1 MSFSRREFLATSASA
16 AAVLLTSGCDE
27 AQSLGAR
34 WRGSTVAA
42 LPDDLAPPAREIL
55 DEFSHVLHRLT
66 FGPRPGEYAR
76 VRRMGVAAFMEEQL
90 APESIEDTAC
100 DRLIRRL
107 EVLHQPPGE
116 LYEYK
121 EKYVLEQMTRGAIL
135 RAVASRRQLHEV
147 MVDFWSDHFNIDP
160 SKGDCRWL
168 KAADDRE
175 VIREH
180 ALGNFSA
187 LLRASALSP
196 AMLWYLDGR
205 VNRRDRP
212 EDRPNENY
220 ARELMELHT
229 LGVYGGYT
237 QQDVMEVAR
246 CLTGWTVRDRKQF
259 RKGRVAFEPQRH
271 DDGAKVV
278 LGQPIPAGLGAA
290 DLDRVLELVVRHP
303 STARHLATKLC
314 QRFIA
319 DEPPLEAIDATA
331 QAFTRTEGD
340 IRATLRALFA
350 TEAFQASRGRKLK
363 RPLHFVVSAL
373 RATNAETDGGPP
385 LIEALLR
392 MGHAPFRYPTPDGYP
407 EAATHWTSTLLWRWN
422 FAVGLS
428 AGKLPGTRIALETLR
443 ERLGDDGLMATCYGR
458 QANAAERR
466 AFHASGDGLAVLLA
480 SPGFQRC

>member
-1 MSFSRREFLATSASA
+1 MNYSRRNFLATGASA
-16 AAVLLTSGCDE
+16 AAVVLTSGCGE
-27 AQSLGAR
+27 MRSLGTR
-34 WRGSTVAA
+34 WRGSTAGP
-42 LPDDLAPPAREIL
+42 LPEDLTPPGSPLL
-55 DEFSHVLHRLT
+55 DETSHLLNRLT
-66 FGPRPGEYAR
+66 FGPRPGEWAR
-76 VRRMGVAAFMEEQL
+76 VRSMGAGAFIDEQL
-90 APESIEDTAC
+90 APEKLDDHAC
-100 DRLIRRL
+100 DRMIRRL
-107 EVLHQPPGE
+107 EVLHLPPGE

-121 EKYVLEQMTRGAIL
+121 EKYVLEQMTRGTIL

-147 MVDFWSDHFNIDP
+147 MVDFWTDHFNIDP

-175 VIREH
+175 VVRRH
-180 ALGNFSA
+180 ALGKFSD

-205 VNRRDRP
+205 VNRRDRDT
-212 EDRPNENY
+212 DRPNENY

-229 LGVYGGYT
+229 LGVHGGYT

-246 CLTGWTVRDRKQF
+246 CLTGWTVRDRKEL
-259 RKGRVAFEPQRH
+259 RKGRVSFEPKRH

-278 LGQPIPAGLGAA
+278 LGEPIPAGLGAA
-290 DLDRVLELVVRHP
+290 DLDRVLDLVVRHP

-319 DEPPLEAIDATA
+319 DEPPAAAVDHVA
-331 QAFTRTEGD
+331 QTFTRSTGD
-340 IRATLRALFA
+340 IRATLRSVFA
-350 TEAFQASRGRKLK
+350 TEAFQSSQGGKLK

-373 RATNAETDGGPP
+373 RATNAETDGAQPV
-385 LIEALLR
+385 IESLLR

-428 AGKLPGTRIALETLR
+428 AGKLQGTRIVLKELR
-443 ERLGDDGLMATCYGR
+443 DRLGDDGLMATCYGR
-458 QANAAERR
+458 QPNASEQR
-466 AFHASGDGLAVLLA
+466 AFHASGDGLALLLA
-480 SPGFQRC
+480 SPAFQRC